1 MVEDLPICE
10 LLESLEWDGVERIK
24 DMLHH
29 FLGVKSD
36 EYAYEV
42 LKLFLIGCIKR
53 VYEPGCKFDYMLCL
67 VGGQGAGKSSFFRL
81 LAIMNEWFSDDLKKL
96 DDDNVYR
103 KMQGHWIM
111 EMSEM
116 LSIGTAKSTDEIK
129 SFLSRQKETYKDPY
143 DKYMVQEYETRL
155 VENCKLESHRKYI
168 DIQLVVKGTERID
181 VSNLVGLKVEEE
193 YNEEKDI
200 ILWKKPN
207 RMQRILLNEGSYVVF
222 YPENGHMPCIG
233 DMNPMIIKKVVIK
246 IKLQ

>member
-1 MVEDLPICE
+1 MMLIRDNNGLSGCPKNAVQEIIDVSDYVSKNNGGFGAVRDFITFLMNHNVKNNTEDRVNKAI
-10 LLESLEWDGVERIK
+10 D
-24 DMLHH
+24 
-29 FLGVKSD
+29 
-36 EYAYEV
+36 YV
-42 LKLFLIGCIKR
+42 LKLDLLSEK
-53 VYEPGCKFDYMLCL
+53 
-67 VGGQGAGKSSFFRL
+67 VGTYT
-81 LAIMNEWFSDDLKKL
+81 I
-96 DDDNVYR
+96 
-103 KMQGHWIM
+103 
-111 EMSEM
+111 
-116 LSIGTAKSTDEIK
+116 DEN
-129 SFLSRQKETYKDPY
+129 TY
-143 DKYMVQEYETRL
+143 YMVQEYETRL

-181 VSNLVGLKVEEE
+181 VSNLVGLEVEEE